1 MKTPDQIQY
10 DRATQEWFDRHP
22 DALTTIRRCEKC
34 GLYYKTGIGHKCE
47 TNSVIVKENRNRR
60 MCDEQQRR

>member
-1 MKTPDQIQY
+1 MKTTDKIKF

-22 DALTTIRRCEKC
+22 DALTTIRRCATC

-47 TNSVIVKENRNRR
+47 RNLDIVQKKRNRSA
-60 MCDEQQRR
+60 CNEQQRH